1 MAAFSVDT
9 GLESLGE
16 GIDDGTQVVGGHFV
30 PCFDEGSLQ
39 GIETFVGS
47 RAGLGLK
54 VLPNGIIQWV
64 QIRAVGG
71 PFGSGDEI
79 WEVSFAEGLGRF

>member
-16 GIDDGTQVVGGHFV
+16 GIDDGTQLVVGHFV
-30 PCFDEGSLQ
+30 SCFDKERLQ
-39 GIETFVGS
+39 EAETFVGS

-54 VLPNGIIQWV
+54 VLPSGIIQ
-64 QIRAVGG
+64 
-71 PFGSGDEI
+71 
-79 WEVSFAEGLGRF
+79 